1 MRTLAKSKER
11 NILCRVIEGVKRKR
25 KRERRQQQLHPMK
38 HLPLC
43 SWNDEVLRRERGSR
57 YGTLVILILSRK
69 WTNRLA
75 TKIHRNRMHPLQ
87 SSTSHQMFFMPFRFY
102 STAMS
107 SSFHLSN
114 VEVVL
119 AVEMKTFLRF

>member
-11 NILCRVIEGVKRKR
+11 NILCRVIEGAKRKR
-25 KRERRQQQLHPMK
+25 KRERGQQQLHPMK
-38 HLPLC
+38 YLPLC
-43 SWNDEVLRRERGSR
+43 SRNDEILRRERGSR

-87 SSTSHQMFFMPFRFY
+87 SSTSHQTFFMPFRFY
-102 STAMS
+102 SMAS

-119 AVEMKTFLRF
+119 VVEMKTSLRY